1 MSFYVIRRPISLSDL
16 RKPADYVC
24 WLPTREEAEAWIDE
38 QNEPG
43 NYYIHETHEKV
54 GGRVSGLAS

>member
-1 MSFYVIRRPISLSDL
+1 MSFYVLRRPTLVGDL
-16 RKPADYVC
+16 HKPADYVC

-38 QNEPG
+38 QTEPSD
-43 NYYIHETHEKV
+43 YYIHETHGKV